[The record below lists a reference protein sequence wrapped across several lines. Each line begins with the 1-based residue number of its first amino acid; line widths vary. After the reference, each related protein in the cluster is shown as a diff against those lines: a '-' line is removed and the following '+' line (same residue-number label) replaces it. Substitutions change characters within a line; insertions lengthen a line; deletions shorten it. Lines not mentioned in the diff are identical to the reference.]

1 MEGTVQLSDVDLYDP
16 DIYVDG
22 VPHEMLA
29 TLRREAPV
37 YKHADP
43 DGFFWAVTRHADIVA
58 VNRDPKTFS
67 SWAGAT
73 YLHVLPE
80 EDLAGQQMM
89 MLNMDPPDHTKL
101 RKIVNKGFT
110 PRRIRELQDV
120 LEHRA
125 VSIVDAVIEQGECD
139 FVVDVASELP
149 LQAIA
154 EFIGVPQED
163 RKLIFDLT
171 NRMIGSA
178 DPEFDTAE
186 NQAREAAAEMFAY
199 AQALADDR
207 RANPR
212 DDIATTLIEAEV
224 DGEKLSE
231 MDFNLFFMLL
241 AVAGNETTRNA
252 ISHTQLALM
261 QHPDERQ
268 KLIDDPSKIDSAI
281 EEGLRWATPVMHFRR
296 TATADVELGGQQI
309 AAGDRVVI
317 WHMSGNRDEAVF
329 DDPYTFDI
337 DRSPNDHLDHIA
349 FGGGG
354 PHFCLGANLARAEMK
369 VMLGEVLRRM
379 PDMKQTEPEQRLRSN
394 FINAIKHMPVA
405 FTPGRPAEG

>member
-1 MEGTVQLSDVDLYDP
+1 VQLSDVDLYDP
-16 DIYVDG
+16 DIYVQG
-22 VPHEMLA
+22 VPHEMFE

-37 YKHADP
+37 FQHEDP
-43 DGFFWAVTRHADIVA
+43 DGTFWAVTKHADIVT

-67 SWAGAT
+67 SWQGAT
-73 YLHVLPE
+73 YLHELPP

-89 MLNMDPPDHTKL
+89 MLNMDPPDHTAL

-110 PRRIRELQDV
+110 PRRIRELQEI
-120 LEHRA
+120 LERRA
-125 VSIVDAVIEQGECD
+125 VSIVDEVIERGECD

-171 NRMIGSA
+171 NRMIGSS
-178 DPEFDTAE
+178 DPEFDLE
-186 NQAREAAAEMFAY
+186 EGQARDAAATMFAY
-199 AQALADDR
+199 SQGLFEDR
-207 RANPR
+207 QKNPR
-212 DDIATTLIEAEV
+212 EDIATALIQADV

-231 MDFNLFFMLL
+231 LDFNLFFMLL

-268 KLIDDPSKIDSAI
+268 KVLDDPTKVDALI

-296 TATADVELGGQQI
+296 TATTDTVLHDQEI
-309 AAGDRVVI
+309 KEGDRVVI
-317 WHMSGNRDEAVF
+317 WHMSGNRDEDVF

-337 DRSPNDHLDHIA
+337 SRASNDHLDHVA

-354 PHFCLGANLARAEMK
+354 PHFCLGANLARSEMK
-369 VMLGEVLRRM
+369 VMLREILLRM
-379 PDMKQTEPEQRLRSN
+379 PDMEQTEPEARLRSN
-394 FINAIKHMPVA
+394 FINGIKHMPVK
-405 FTPGRPAEG
+405 FTPAATSAAA